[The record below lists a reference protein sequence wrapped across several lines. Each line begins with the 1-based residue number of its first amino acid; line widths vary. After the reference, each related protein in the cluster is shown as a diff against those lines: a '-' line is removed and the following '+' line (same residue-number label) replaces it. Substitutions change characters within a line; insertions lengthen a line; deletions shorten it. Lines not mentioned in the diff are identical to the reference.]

1 MVTMSCFRII
11 IIRYVQ
17 EARHQQGWVSH
28 TCAVLQGFKAT
39 SVGVDTHRYAY
50 QTKGRKSKAGQRAEK
65 PSAVL
70 TFRPPNPH
78 LVGVLGCLRKV
89 TMPADADID
98 LINLSTLVL
107 AGPNPQN
114 LPGQV
119 AAAHD
124 MDGLY
129 LQSNLSVPSGRL
141 HEAHLTGPRWE
152 SCRDRLF
159 REVSVACVSLSETHI
174 RRPLPSACQPS
185 SVVRTQA

>member
-1 MVTMSCFRII
+1 MCSAAGFQSHQRGRGHTSICLPDQGSQIQSWAASR
-11 IIRYVQ
+11 
-17 EARHQQGWVSH
+17 EAERSPHLP
-28 TCAVLQGFKAT
+28 AAK
-39 SVGVDTHRYAY
+39 
-50 QTKGRKSKAGQRAEK
+50 
-65 PSAVL
+65 
-70 TFRPPNPH
+70 PH

-98 LINLSTLVL
+98 LIDLSTSVL

-152 SCRDRLF
+152 SCRDLLF